1 MEERFDRLAKQ
12 LQEMNPALTYQEA
25 REWVEGLWE
34 DFESTRAKAGREYE
48 GQDLTEKMVTQLITS
63 YGHKLHEYFSSNPKF
78 QRFISKKDGPKN

>member
-12 LQEMNPALTYQEA
+12 LQKVNPGLSYQES

-48 GQDLTEKMVTQLITS
+48 GQDVTEKMVTQLINS
-63 YGHKLHEYFSSNPKF
+63 YGYKLHEYFSSNPKF
-78 QRFISKKDGPKN
+78 QRFIKKDGPIN

>member
-1 MEERFDRLAKQ
+1 MEERFDRLAKM
-12 LQEMNPALTYQEA
+12 LQKVNPGLSYQES

-48 GQDLTEKMVTQLITS
+48 GQDVTEKMVTQLINS

-78 QRFISKKDGPKN
+78 QRFIKKDGPIN